1 MSGQSPRGPA
11 VAPPQISDT
20 ERDIRK
26 AVVLTILQNYPGIP
40 DDSNVKMIARASESL
55 ARHILGKAE

>member
-40 DDSNVKMIARASESL
+40 DDSNVKMIAWASESL
-55 ARHILGKAE
+55 ARHIIGKAE